1 MKRKIQFFR
10 HYFLD
15 FYLSLEEKDQEKIE
29 YVFDI
34 VKNLQWIPKK
44 FLKHIEGTEGLF
56 EIRVSSGQNEFRIFC
71 FFDSGRI
78 VILLSGFKKKTQ
90 KTPRKEIDH
99 ALKLMKDYFTEKFK

>member
-1 MKRKIQFFR
+1 MKRKIEFFR

-15 FYLSLEEKDQEKIE
+15 FYSSLAEKDQEKVE

-34 VKNLQWIPKK
+34 IRHLQLVPKK

-56 EIRVSSGQNEFRIFC
+56 EIRVSSGHNEFRIFC
-71 FFDSGRI
+71 FFDSGML

-90 KTPRKEIDH
+90 KSPKNEIDR
-99 ALKLMKDYFTEKFK
+99 ALKLMKEYFVEKFK

>member
-1 MKRKIQFFR
+1 MKRKIQFYR

-15 FYLSLEEKDQEKIE
+15 FYLSLEDKEQEKVE

-34 VKNLQWIPKK
+34 VKNLHLVPKK
-44 FLKHIEGTEGLF
+44 FLKHIEGTDGLF

-71 FFDSGRI
+71 FFDSGML

-90 KTPRKEIDH
+90 KTPKKEIDR
-99 ALKLMKDYFTEKFK
+99 ALKLMKEYFTEKLK